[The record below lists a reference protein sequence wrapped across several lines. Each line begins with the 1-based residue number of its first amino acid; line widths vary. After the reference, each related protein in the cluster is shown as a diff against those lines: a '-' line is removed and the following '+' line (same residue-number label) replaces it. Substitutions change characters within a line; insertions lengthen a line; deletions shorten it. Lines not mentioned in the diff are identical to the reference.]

1 MGRMIIAAVHRPL
14 DEQRD
19 MSPDPRMIDQP
30 ARRRFL
36 KFLAASPLL
45 AGAAD
50 VWAQQQGLPDPMVWA
65 PRSLDKLIETPRE
78 ALSVFDFEPVMH
90 KNVPPAHF
98 GYMATGIDDEVT
110 LRANREGFQK
120 FQLLPRRLVDV
131 SQLDLTMELFGR
143 SYGSPVVL
151 APTGSNKAFH
161 EDGDLAVS
169 RAARRTNNL
178 QILSTVA
185 TASIEQAIEAR
196 GRPVWFQL
204 YPTNKWAVAEALARR
219 AETAGAETIVV
230 TADVLA
236 RQNWETYVRLWRT
249 DKRNCAEC
257 HGLGL
262 ASFVKRK
269 PNFDGLDLSGI
280 ESTGATSLTWT
291 FIKRLRDTV
300 KTKLVLKGLMTAADA
315 TLAVDNGLDA
325 IIVSNH
331 GGRDDDFGRST
342 VDALPEIIEAVDG
355 RIPVLVDSGF
365 RRGTDI
371 VKALALGA
379 RAVCIGRPY
388 LWGLGAFG
396 QAGVERVLDL
406 LQQETRAAMQQVGA
420 RALKQLGPALVKRA
434 S

>member
-1 MGRMIIAAVHRPL
+1 MIFQVRKN
-14 DEQRD
+14 
-19 MSPDPRMIDQP
+19 MNS

-36 KFLAASPLL
+36 KYLAASPLL
-45 AGAAD
+45 ASSD
-50 VWAQQQGLPDPMVWA
+50 LLAQEQRLADPMVWA

-143 SYGSPVVL
+143 TYGSPVVL

-204 YPTNKWAVAEALARR
+204 YPTNKWAVAEALATR
-219 AETAGAETIVV
+219 AETAGTETIVV
-230 TADVLA
+230 TVDVLA
-236 RQNWETYVRLWRT
+236 RQNWETYVRLRRT
-249 DKRNCAEC
+249 DNRNCAEC

-315 TLAVDNGLDA
+315 ILAVDNGLDA
-325 IIVSNH
+325 IVVSNH

-342 VDALPEIIEAVDG
+342 IDALPEIIEAVDG
-355 RIPVLVDSGF
+355 RLPVLVDSGF

>member
-1 MGRMIIAAVHRPL
+1 MN
-14 DEQRD
+14 
-19 MSPDPRMIDQP
+19 S

-36 KFLAASPLL
+36 GYIAASPLL
-45 AGAAD
+45 AGSD
-50 VWAQQQGLPDPMVWA
+50 LLAQQQRLPDPMVWA
-65 PRSLDKLIETPRE
+65 PRALQPLIESSRE
-78 ALSVFDFEPVMH
+78 ALSVFDFEPVMQ

-131 SQLDLTMELFGR
+131 SQVDLGLELFGR

-169 RAARRTNNL
+169 RAARRSNNL

-204 YPTNKWAVAEALARR
+204 YPTNKWSVAEALAIR
-219 AETAGAETIVV
+219 AEKAGAETIVV
-230 TADVLA
+230 TVDVVA
-236 RQNWETYVRLWRT
+236 RQNWETYMRLWRT
-249 DKRNCAEC
+249 DKRACGEC

-262 ASFVKRK
+262 ASFVRRK
-269 PNFDGLDLSGI
+269 PHFDGLDLSGV
-280 ESTGATSLTWT
+280 ESTGASNLTWA

-300 KTKLVLKGLMTAADA
+300 KTRLVLKGLMTAADA
-315 TLAVDNGLDA
+315 LLAVENGLDA

-342 VDALPEIIEAVDG
+342 IDALPEIVEAVDG

-396 QAGVERVLDL
+396 QAGVEAVLSL
-406 LQQETRAAMQQVGA
+406 LQQETRAAMQQVGV
-420 RALKQLGPALVKRA
+420 RSLKQIGPALVRRVQP
-434 S
+434 